1 MAAVS
6 FVARTDVGRKRKANE
21 DFFAVD
27 EARQIFVVADGLG
40 GHAAGRTASETASF
54 RFCQAMR
61 EMGDLAPLE
70 AVRRAFHDAHAA
82 VLERS
87 LNEPELAGMGTTL
100 VTLWVR
106 ERTVVLAHA
115 GDSRIYLVRGEAI
128 YPLTHDHSLV
138 SELVFRGKLTPEGAR
153 THSHRHFIT
162 RALGVGESAEPDA
175 SELAVEPGDVF
186 VLCSDG
192 VTTPVPEDEIRDQ
205 LSDAKGDLA
214 QAADALIELAN
225 ERGGDDNATVLMVA
239 IQ

>member
-1 MAAVS
+1 MTRRGWVILAGV
-6 FVARTDVGRKRKANE
+6 VLLLVGG
-21 DFFAVD
+21 V
-27 EARQIFVVADGLG
+27 
-40 GHAAGRTASETASF
+40 TTSF
-54 RFCQAMR
+54 RG
-61 EMGDLAPLE
+61 EGSAPGIDAPE
-70 AVRRAFHDAHAA
+70 RAIFGATA
-82 VLERS
+82 
-87 LNEPELAGMGTTL
+87 TTL
-100 VTLWVR
+100 GIDLIEAGSGLR
-106 ERTVVLAHA
+106 EVQVVLAHA

-192 VTTPVPEDEIRDQ
+192 VTTPVSEDEIRDQ

-225 ERGGDDNATVLMVA
+225 VRGGDDNATVLMVA